1 MVMRVWVVSGL
12 IVAAVVAGILVFS
25 DGSRPEI
32 DTPRTQPTA
41 PSPLT
46 EQEVRTYL
54 TVWPQIN
61 EVLGVAVKAMG
72 DPGAPGVNKKDLGE
86 RVRAAVEAILAQH
99 HLNTETWG
107 LLRRR
112 VEHAVDVVR
121 WRSETKGRNADLDGK
136 ILEKQRL
143 LELAEGRSK
152 KLLEADIEALQAQRV
167 AGGPVLL
174 QRDVELVQ
182 SFWRDL
188 DAIAPTRG
196 SPSKKQN

>member
-32 DTPRTQPTA
+32 DTPRTQPAA

-72 DPGAPGVNKKDLGE
+72 DPGAPGVNKKELGE
-86 RVRAAVEAILAQH
+86 RDEFK
-99 HLNTETWG
+99 
-107 LLRRR
+107 
-112 VEHAVDVVR
+112 
-121 WRSETKGRNADLDGK
+121 SE
-136 ILEKQRL
+136 IEELE
-143 LELAEGRSK
+143 
-152 KLLEADIEALQAQRV
+152 EALQSKSMPDEARKSEGIQKLVRGHTRV
-167 AGGPVLL
+167 AEKDLAWALQLARKAGVALPVGSLVSQSMARL
-174 QRDVELVQ
+174 YGVEDE
-182 SFWRDL
+182 R
-188 DAIAPTRG
+188 RR
-196 SPSKKQN
+196 